1 LQSYTGRVPV
11 VGDAL
16 LLKETANPTVLTS
29 KNSECRP
36 MLLASFELE
45 LI

>member
-1 LQSYTGRVPV
+1 MVPV

-29 KNSECRP
+29 TNSEG
-36 MLLASFELE
+36 MNTIQSLKV
-45 LI
+45 